1 MSMSMSARERDK
13 KMSDMASIAA
23 DEFCKQHTD
32 PSVSEANI
40 RSKPEWYLEHTVP
53 FLTVRALHRHE
64 EALARHGNA
73 LTSLEVDSRSIKRLT
88 RVLVGLTVVLAIL
101 TFALALLC
109 FAFGHRTPSTIKRI
123 AYAITD
129 TQSDSD
135 TISDTMIGAAWQ
147 RMFAARSRPL
157 AAALFVAPRTRF
169 VIEPRHVD
177 RCDSIDSRKARV
189 VVFKDLKSHYKLT
202 SWEWLN
208 Q

>member
-1 MSMSMSARERDK
+1 MSMSMSMSMSARERDK

-88 RVLVGLTVVLAIL
+88 RVLVGPDCCLSDSDIRVGSIMLRVWTPHTLYNQTHRLRHHRHPERQRHHDWCSMAAHVLLHGRAL
-101 TFALALLC
+101 WPLPCLLPHALAL
-109 FAFGHRTPSTIKRI
+109 
-123 AYAITD
+123 
-129 TQSDSD
+129 
-135 TISDTMIGAAWQ
+135 
-147 RMFAARSRPL
+147 
-157 AAALFVAPRTRF
+157 
-169 VIEPRHVD
+169 
-177 RCDSIDSRKARV
+177 
-189 VVFKDLKSHYKLT
+189 
-202 SWEWLN
+202 
-208 Q
+208 